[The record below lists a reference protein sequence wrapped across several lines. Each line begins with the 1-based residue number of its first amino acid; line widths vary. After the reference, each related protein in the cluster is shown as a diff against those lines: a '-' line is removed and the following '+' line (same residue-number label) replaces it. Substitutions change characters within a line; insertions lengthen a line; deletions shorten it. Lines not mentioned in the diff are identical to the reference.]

1 MRLINIWDRDDRV
14 IYIDMDVKR
23 PEPKKRGNLRKWLN
37 SKISWGKP
45 FLIIAGAITGI
56 SILMMVLKHI

>member
-23 PEPKKRGNLRKWLN
+23 PEPKQKGYLRQWMMSKVKRGKT
-37 SKISWGKP
+37 
-45 FLIIAGAITGI
+45 FLLACGAITGI
-56 SILMMVLKHI
+56 SILTMVLKHI